1 MGVSAE
7 QLPGFADKAL
17 LTRLL
22 RENKGGGLRMVFG
35 LLAIVPALAYG
46 GLVGSQ
52 LVGRWFECNDKVEQG
67 MSATD
72 VCLEYERDYHQRYK
86 KDKPWVEEQERRA
99 CGWRLKRR
107 NLTDSDTHAFCFG
120 GHYGHGG
127 WRKAEELGLLAG
139 LPLVGGLGLFFWGW
153 WRRRRG
159 PAFFRVLRDTPEKVV
174 WVYVFEVRVRYG
186 GSSRTVQLGLHDGRE
201 LMIHLGANDSH
212 DQTIAVVA
220 NIAPMVPWATL
231 GYSDE
236 KKAQFRRNPIR
247 LKRQ

>member
-1 MGVSAE
+1 MGVSAD
-7 QLPGFADKAL
+7 QLPGFTDKAL
-17 LTRLL
+17 LARLL
-22 RENKGGGLRMVFG
+22 RENKGGGFRMVIG
-35 LLAIVPALAYG
+35 VMAIVPALIYG
-46 GLVGSQ
+46 GLVGTK
-52 LVGRWFECNDKVEQG
+52 LVSRWLECSRAVEQG
-67 MSATD
+67 LTATD
-72 VCLEYERDYHQRYK
+72 WCLKEEREFQQRRYK
-86 KDKPWVEEQERRA
+86 PGPFDEAKERRS
-99 CGWRLKRR
+99 CGWRLRERK
-107 NLTDSDTHAFCFG
+107 LTDADTHAFCFG
-120 GHYGHGG
+120 GHYEHGG
-127 WRKAEELGLLAG
+127 WKKARQLGLLAG

-159 PAFFRVLRDTPEKVV
+159 PAFLRVLRDTPEKVV

-201 LMIHLGANDSH
+201 VMIHLGANDSH
-212 DQTIAVVA
+212 DQTLAVVA